1 MRKVKTIEER
11 FWAKVDKNGPIPT
24 GHPEYEGLGPCWIFG
39 GGSINNTI
47 AMTRCHLVAPGE
59 PKRQLAWRYV
69 WESIHGPIPAGMVIR
84 HKCDNGKVPVQCVN
98 PDHLEL
104 GSQADNCGDMRRRHI
119 EPRRT
124 VLPSMAAA
132 MIELHAL
139 GARTETIALAAN
151 VEAGEV
157 QRAIY
162 SGRSGV
168 APKPIR
174 RIIPITP
181 EQFADIDARLAAG
194 ATLRQVSL
202 AVGINYA
209 RLAAALAA
217 RGTPYVRRPFL
228 DDQELLVA
236 HALALD
242 GKSTHAIAV
251 ALGKSW
257 PQVRKTLAEHGI
269 EPVKFGTDRPAY
281 FGSDDQKANAAKA
294 VEAHRANAAARRD
307 AN

>member
-1 MRKVKTIEER
+1 MPATRPLSVR
-11 FWAKVDKNGPIPT
+11 FWEKVNKEGPTPT
-24 GHPEYEGLGPCWIFG
+24 GHPEYEGLGSCWVFNEG
-39 GGSINNTI
+39 RVNPSIALPN
-47 AMTRCHLVAPGE
+47 AHRVGPGE

-69 WESIHGPIPAGMVIR
+69 WESIHGPIPAGMIIR

-104 GSQADNCGDMRRRHI
+104 GTQADNCGDMRRRHT

-139 GARTETIALAAN
+139 GARIETIALAAN

-162 SGRSGV
+162 TGRTGI
-168 APKPIR
+168 APKAVR
-174 RIIPITP
+174 RIATITP
-181 EQFADIDARLAAG
+181 EQFADVDARLAAG

-202 AVGINYA
+202 AVGLNYS

-228 DDQELLVA
+228 DDVQLDVA
-236 HALALD
+236 RAMAAE

-257 PQVRKTLAEHGI
+257 PQVRKTLVGHGI
-269 EPVKFGTDRPAY
+269 EPVKFGADRPAY
-281 FGSDDQKANAAKA
+281 FDRGQTQPTTG
-294 VEAHRANAAARRD
+294 
-307 AN
+307 

>member
-11 FWAKVDKNGPIPT
+11 FWAKVDKNGPTPT
-24 GHPEYEGLGPCWIFG
+24 GHPEYEGLGPCWVFG

-47 AMTRCHLVAPGE
+47 AMTRCHLAAPGE

-69 WESIHGPIPAGMVIR
+69 WESIHGPIPAGAIIR

-98 PDHLEL
+98 PNHLEL
-104 GSQADNCGDMRRRHI
+104 GTQGENVEDMYRRRTQ
-119 EPRRT
+119 PNRT
-124 VLPSMAAA
+124 ILSTMAAA

-139 GARTETIALAAN
+139 GAPVEMIARAAN
-151 VEAGEV
+151 VEPSEV
-157 QRAIY
+157 VDAIWR
-162 SGRSGV
+162 GRTGV
-168 APKPIR
+168 APKAVR
-174 RIIPITP
+174 RVAPITP
-181 EQFADIDARLAAG
+181 EQFADVDARLAAG

-202 AVGINYA
+202 AVGINYS

-228 DDQELLVA
+228 DDAQLDVA
-236 HALALD
+236 RAMAAG
-242 GKSTHAIAV
+242 GKSTNAIAV

-269 EPVKFGTDRPAY
+269 GPIFGN
-281 FGSDDQKANAAKA
+281 ANGT
-294 VEAHRANAAARRD
+294 
-307 AN
+307 